1 MSSRPKS
8 VLGLVLL
15 GFSLVAIPPIVAA
28 VRAVTYVNELSSR
41 SEELVVKGLRLT
53 AEGELLGEQLT
64 AMERNARQYQVLG
77 DDSLLPLYDDK
88 QERFMSSLHILE
100 ALNEDQSVAQHLA
113 RMKSDSQVIAVAL
126 RQHPPPSPQM
136 KEALDMF
143 PGLNDLSSQVT
154 VQSRSF
160 INKQLE
166 GLREAASSA
175 RHSLAWQA
183 TALIA
188 GTVILALFFTRL
200 IVKPIRQTAFAIR
213 QLGESG
219 FDRPVTVDG
228 PPELASLGREL
239 DWLRRRLNALEQEK
253 NKFLRHMSHELKTP
267 LASIREG
274 TELLMDGS
282 VGELTNTQQEVASI
296 LRNNSLQ
303 LQNLI
308 ENLLNF
314 SARTTAENRINP
326 ARFKISKV
334 INDLRDNHQLSLVGK
349 RLKLEAR
356 GKDYETVADEDRIRT
371 ALDNLLSNA
380 IKFSPEGGVIRLLVK
395 NSNTDIVIEV
405 SDEGSG
411 VAEEDREFVFEPFYQ
426 GKESGDSHVRGT
438 GLGLSVARDCV
449 QAHGGRI
456 ELVDST
462 TGACFRISVPKRE
475 R

>member
-41 SEELVVKGLRLT
+41 SEDLVVKGLRLT

-77 DDSLLPLYDDK
+77 DGSLLPLYDDK
-88 QERFMSSLHILE
+88 QERFMSSLRVLE
-100 ALNEDQSVAQHLA
+100 ALNEDSSVAQRLA

-126 RQHPPPSPQM
+126 TQHSPQSPQM
-136 KEALDMF
+136 EEALQMF
-143 PGLNDLSSQVT
+143 PGLNDLSSQIT

-166 GLREAASSA
+166 GLREAARNA

-188 GTVILALFFTRL
+188 GTVILVVFFTRL
-200 IVKPIRQTAFAIR
+200 IVKPVRQTAVAIR
-213 QLGESG
+213 QLGEGG
-219 FDRPVTVDG
+219 FDQPVTVNG

-296 LRNNSLQ
+296 LKNNSLQ

-326 ARFKISKV
+326 TRFKISKV
-334 INDLRDNHQLSLVGK
+334 VNDLRNNHQLSLVGK

-356 GKDYETVADEDRIRT
+356 GKDYEVYADEDQIRT

-380 IKFSPEGGVIRLLVK
+380 IKFSPEGGVIKLLVR

-411 VAEEDREFVFEPFYQ
+411 VAEEDREFIFEPFYQ
-426 GKESGDSHVRGT
+426 GQESGDSHVRGT
-438 GLGLSVARDCV
+438 GLGLSVARDCL
-449 QAHGGRI
+449 QAHGGKI
-456 ELVDST
+456 ELVESEN
-462 TGACFRISVPKRE
+462 GGCFRISVPKHE